1 MIGREKLD
9 ALVVSTPDHTHAVA
23 TAAGLHHG
31 LHVYCEKPL
40 TRTVSECRAITE
52 LARRKKLITQMGTQ
66 IHAGDNYRRVV
77 ELLRADAIG
86 TVREVHVWVGG
97 NFGGGSRGT
106 EKHKVPANLNYD
118 LWLGPTRY
126 HVPYHP
132 THHPFNWRQWW
143 DFAGGTLADIGCHH
157 IDLSHWA
164 LGLRHPSRIE
174 VVKGPKPDAEATPYT
189 LVVDFHYLT
198 NGKQPATKLRW
209 YHGNERPPHF
219 AEGLLP
225 KWGNGSL
232 FVGSKGMLLADYDKH
247 VLLPEKDFSDF
258 ERPEPS
264 ISRSLGHHREWINA
278 IKTGGSTTCN
288 FDYAGPLTEV
298 VLLGNIAH
306 RTGSALEW
314 EHRKMKLTGHTEA
327 DEHMQHLYRA
337 GWNL

>member
-1 MIGREKLD
+1 M
-9 ALVVSTPDHTHAVA
+9 
-23 TAAGLHHG
+23 
-31 LHVYCEKPL
+31 
-40 TRTVSECRAITE
+40 
-52 LARRKKLITQMGTQ
+52 
-66 IHAGDNYRRVV
+66 
-77 ELLRADAIG
+77 
-86 TVREVHVWVGG
+86 
-97 NFGGGSRGT
+97 
-106 EKHKVPANLNYD
+106 
-118 LWLGPTRY
+118 
-126 HVPYHP
+126 
-132 THHPFNWRQWW
+132 
-143 DFAGGTLADIGCHH
+143 
-157 IDLSHWA
+157 
-164 LGLRHPSRIE
+164 
-174 VVKGPKPDAEATPYT
+174 
-189 LVVDFHYLT
+189 VDFHYLT
-198 NGKQPATKLRW
+198 HGKQPATKLRW

-219 AEGLLP
+219 AEGLLH

-337 GWNL
+337 GWDL

>member
-23 TAAGLHHG
+23 TAAGLHNG

-40 TRTVSECRAITE
+40 TRTVSECRAVTE
-52 LARRKKLITQMGTQ
+52 LARRKKLVTQMGTQ

-77 ELLRADAIG
+77 ELLRAGAIG
-86 TVREVHVWVGG
+86 SVKEVHVWVGS
-97 NFGGGSRGT
+97 NMGGASRGNA
-106 EKHKVPANLNYD
+106 KHKVPASLDYD

-132 THHPFNWRQWW
+132 THHPFSWRQWW
-143 DFAGGTLADIGCHH
+143 DFAGGSLADLGCHH

-164 LGLRHPSRIE
+164 LGLKHPNRIE
-174 VVKGPKPDAEATPYT
+174 VVKGPKPDAEATPYS
-189 LVVDFHYLT
+189 LVVNFHYKAH
-198 NGKQPATKLRW
+198 GKQPATKLCW
-209 YHGNERPPHF
+209 YHGKHRPPHF

-232 FVGSKGMLLADYDKH
+232 FVGNNGMLLADYDKH
-247 VLLPEKDFSDF
+247 VLLPEKDFRDY

-264 ISRSLGHHREWINA
+264 IPRSLGHHREWIHA
-278 IKTGGSTTCN
+278 IKTGSATTCN
-288 FDYAGPLTEV
+288 FDYAGPLAEV

-306 RTGSALEW
+306 RTGAALEW
-314 EHRKMKLTGHTEA
+314 NHGEMKLTGHPEA
-327 DEHMQHLYRA
+327 AELMQHIYRA
-337 GWNL
+337 GWQL